1 MLEDKGSVMSG
12 KMPLQTESRRVGLM
26 MIYTGSSWL
35 GVAATCR
42 ELSTGVEM
50 DAASFE
56 RLPDIRSRIKCPV
69 CNLDHDWST
78 RDAWLGIPAPS
89 APALPWLFMNNLSAA
104 ND

>member
-1 MLEDKGSVMSG
+1 
-12 KMPLQTESRRVGLM
+12 M
-26 MIYTGSSWL
+26 MIHTG
-35 GVAATCR
+35 VVMVRCPATSR

-50 DAASFE
+50 DAATFE

-89 APALPWLFMNNLSAA
+89 APALPWLFINNLSAA

>member
-1 MLEDKGSVMSG
+1 
-12 KMPLQTESRRVGLM
+12 M
-26 MIYTGSSWL
+26 MIHTG
-35 GVAATCR
+35 VVMVRCPATSR

-50 DAASFE
+50 DAATFE

-78 RDAWLGIPAPS
+78 RDAWLGIPVPS
-89 APALPWLFMNNLSAA
+89 APALPWLFINNLSAA